1 MICSKCAW
9 AGHHNTIG
17 KTDMAKEFHENCEG
31 DCGCQHKTGPGW
43 FVRRGQKPTPMQTQS
58 P

>member
-1 MICSKCAW
+1 MICHDCMLAATYNSNEKYAL
-9 AGHHNTIG
+9 AGT
-17 KTDMAKEFHENCEG
+17 FHDKCEG

-43 FVRRGQKPTPMQTQS
+43 FVRRGEKPKPMQTQS